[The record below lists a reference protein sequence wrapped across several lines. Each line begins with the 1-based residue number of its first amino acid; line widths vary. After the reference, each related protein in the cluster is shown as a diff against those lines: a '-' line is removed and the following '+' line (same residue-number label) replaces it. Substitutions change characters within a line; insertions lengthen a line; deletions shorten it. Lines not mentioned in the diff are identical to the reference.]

1 VARFYIENF
10 GCRATQADG
19 AALEREFLQRGLERA
34 GAARDAEIVVLN
46 TCTVTEGADKD
57 ARASIRRLQRV
68 NPDCRILVTGCYAQR
83 APEELAALP
92 GVTWVVGNSH
102 KHQAAEIATSGSVG
116 FVSLAQLSVGARSL
130 AGEEG
135 VVGRQSLVVG
145 EQGPIGAALSSQ
157 QPESNP
163 ERRTTNDQRLNPLR
177 ERPPSD
183 ACKVFVGDIFAH
195 TELLAAPVFE
205 AANQRT
211 RPNLKVQDGCDNRCS
226 FCVIPFVR
234 GQSRS
239 LPGERVIAEVRT
251 LVEAG
256 YREVVISGI
265 NLGRWGRDL
274 PAVRYSSFAIRETQ
288 TEELIISDVFP
299 KAQTSAAWR
308 EANPERRIA
317 NRERPTTNHQR
328 LEVLIRAILNRT
340 SLAKLRISSVE
351 PMDWSDDL
359 IGLVASSSR
368 IAKHAHVPLQS
379 GSDAVLRRMH
389 RNYRPWHY
397 REKILKIRAA
407 MPTAAIGADVMV
419 GFPGETEAEF
429 GETRRM
435 IEELPFTY
443 LHVFTY
449 SARPGTPAAEQ
460 PGQVP
465 AAVARE
471 RNRALRE
478 IAAAKKA
485 AFMRSLVG
493 TVVEAITLQ
502 SGGAEFTEALTDNY
516 LKMKIPGRHEANRW
530 MNVNV
535 EDVDGEMLLGR
546 PVAGQD
552 GELAGGEPGVP
563 ARLDPSTTPSASLG
577 ASANQGRLARRP
589 SLHRMTHHA
598 VTTVVTQE

>member
-1 VARFYIENF
+1 MARFYIENF

-19 AALEREFLQRGLERA
+19 AALERQFLERGLERA

-102 KHQAAEIATSGSVG
+102 KHQAAEIATSSSTG
-116 FVSLAQLSVGARSL
+116 FVSLAQLSAS
-130 AGEEG
+130 
-135 VVGRQSLVVG
+135 RQSLVVS
-145 EQGPIGAALSSQ
+145 EQEPFHPVISSQ
-157 QPESNP
+157 PPQSNR
-163 ERRTTNDQRLNPLR
+163 ERPTADNQRLDPRR
-177 ERPPSD
+177 ERPP
-183 ACKVFVGDIFAH
+183 ANPANVIVGDIFAH

-205 AANQRT
+205 AANERT

-226 FCVIPFVR
+226 FCVIPYVR

-239 LPGERVIAEVRT
+239 LPRERVIAEVRT

-274 PAVRYSSFAIRETQ
+274 EGSSQLSAVSPQLR
-288 TEELIISDVFP
+288 L
-299 KAQTSAAWR
+299 
-308 EANPERRIA
+308 
-317 NRERPTTNHQR
+317 TTNEQR
-328 LEVLIRAILNRT
+328 LVGLIRAILERT
-340 SLAKLRISSVE
+340 TLEKLRISSVE
-351 PMDWSDDL
+351 PMDWSDEL
-359 IGLVASSSR
+359 IALVAASGR
-368 IAKHAHVPLQS
+368 IAKHAHVPMQS

-389 RNYRPWHY
+389 RKYRPWHY

-429 GETRRM
+429 DETLRM
-435 IEELPFTY
+435 IEQLPFTY

-449 SARPGTPAAEQ
+449 SARPRTPAAEQ

-465 AAVARE
+465 VAVARE
-471 RNRALRE
+471 RNRVLRE
-478 IAAAKKA
+478 LASRKRA
-485 AFMRSLVG
+485 AFMQSLVG

-502 SGGAEFTEALTDNY
+502 SGGADFTEALTDNY
-516 LKMKIPGRHEANRW
+516 LKLRISGHHEANRW
-530 MNVNV
+530 MDMKV
-535 EDVDGEMLLGR
+535 EGASGEMLLAK
-546 PVAGQD
+546 PVVDPAPEPALSKQG
-552 GELAGGEPGVP
+552 GTWSALAKQSSAVLNPFSRIVIPSG
-563 ARLDPSTTPSASLG
+563 ARDPHLP
-577 ASANQGRLARRP
+577 
-589 SLHRMTHHA
+589 
-598 VTTVVTQE
+598 

>member
-1 VARFYIENF
+1 MARFYIENF

-19 AALEREFLQRGLERA
+19 AALERQFLERGLERA

-102 KHQAAEIATSGSVG
+102 KHQAAKIATSPSMG
-116 FVSLAQLSVGARSL
+116 FVSLAQLSGEPERIPPLCKERERVGHSL
-130 AGEEG
+130 PGQFSKD
-135 VVGRQSLVVG
+135 RFSG
-145 EQGPIGAALSSQ
+145 EQA
-157 QPESNP
+157 SN
-163 ERRTTNDQRLNPLR
+163 
-177 ERPPSD
+177 
-183 ACKVFVGDIFAH
+183 VIVGDIFAH

-205 AANQRT
+205 AANPAANPNDRT

-226 FCVIPFVR
+226 FCVIPYVR

-239 LPGERVIAEVRT
+239 LPRERVIAEVRT

-274 PAVRYSSFAIRETQ
+274 AGRSQLLPASSR
-288 TEELIISDVFP
+288 L
-299 KAQTSAAWR
+299 K
-308 EANPERRIA
+308 
-317 NRERPTTNHQR
+317 PTTDGQR
-328 LEVLIRAILNRT
+328 LVDLIRAILDET
-340 SLAKLRISSVE
+340 TLEKLRISSVE
-351 PMDWSDDL
+351 PMDWSAEL
-359 IGLVASSSR
+359 IGLVTESGR
-368 IAKHAHVPLQS
+368 IARHAHVPMQS
-379 GSDAVLRRMH
+379 GSDRVLRRMH
-389 RNYRPWHY
+389 RRYRPWHY

-449 SARPGTPAAEQ
+449 SARPGTPAAEL

-465 AAVARE
+465 VAAARE
-471 RNRALRE
+471 RNRELRE
-478 IAAAKKA
+478 LACRKKT
-485 AFMRSLVG
+485 AFMQSLVG
-493 TVVEAITLQ
+493 TVVEAIALQ
-502 SGGAEFTEALTDNY
+502 TGGAEFTEALTENY
-516 LKMKIPGRHEANRW
+516 LKMKISGHHKANRW
-530 MNVNV
+530 MDVRVEGVN
-535 EDVDGEMLLGR
+535 GEMLLGKPAAD
-546 PVAGQD
+546 PVLQ
-552 GELAGGEPGVP
+552 P
-563 ARLDPSTTPSASLG
+563 SLG
-577 ASANQGRLARRP
+577 DNQFSRARW
-589 SLHRMTHHA
+589 
-598 VTTVVTQE
+598 EDDEG